1 MNQSRLKGKDNPRV
15 TVWFDGD
22 CPLCRAEI
30 ALYQRLDQKA
40 GRIAFVD
47 LTGDGTCPLSRA
59 DMLARF
65 HAQEAGGPLI
75 SGAKAFAVMWKQV
88 TPFQPLGYLAQLP
101 LILPFLDWLYGQFL
115 KVRPRL
121 QTLMVHRE
129 KRQG

>member
-1 MNQSRLKGKDNPRV
+1 MSQTHLNGRGLPRV

-30 ALYQRLDQKA
+30 SLYQRLDQKA
-40 GRIAFVD
+40 GRVSFVD
-47 LTGDGTCPLSRA
+47 LTGDGTCPLNRA

-75 SGAKAFAVMWKQV
+75 SGAKAFAAMWKQV

-121 QTLMVHRE
+121 QNLMVDRE
-129 KRQG
+129 KHQR

>member
-1 MNQSRLKGKDNPRV
+1 MSQARPKRMDLPRL
-15 TVWFDGD
+15 TVWFDGN

-30 ALYQRLDQKA
+30 RLYQRLDEKA
-40 GRIAFVD
+40 GRVAFVD
-47 LTGDGTCPLSRA
+47 LTGEATCPINRA

-75 SGAKAFAVMWKQV
+75 SGAKAFAAMWKQV

-101 LILPFLDWLYGQFL
+101 LILPFFDWLYALFL
-115 KVRPRL
+115 TVRPRL
-121 QTLMVHRE
+121 QTLMVDRE

>member
-1 MNQSRLKGKDNPRV
+1 MNQSRLEGEDKPRV

-65 HAQEAGGPLI
+65 HAQEAGGTLI
-75 SGAKAFAVMWKQV
+75 SGAKAFAAMWKQV

>member
-1 MNQSRLKGKDNPRV
+1 MNPTRLEPKDQPRV

-30 ALYQRLDQKA
+30 ALYQRLDEKA
-40 GRIAFVD
+40 GRIAFLD
-47 LTGDGTCPLSRA
+47 LAGERSCPINRA

-65 HAQEAGGPLI
+65 HAQETGGPLI
-75 SGAKAFAVMWKQV
+75 SGAKAFAAMWKQV

-101 LILPFLDWLYGQFL
+101 LILPVLDCLYGWFL

-121 QTLMVHRE
+121 QSLMVARE
-129 KRQG
+129 KR

>member
-1 MNQSRLKGKDNPRV
+1 MSQTHLKGKDQPRV
-15 TVWFDGD
+15 TVWCDGD

-30 ALYQRLDQKA
+30 SLYQRLDQKA

-47 LTGDGTCPLSRA
+47 LTG
-59 DMLARF
+59 
-65 HAQEAGGPLI
+65 
-75 SGAKAFAVMWKQV
+75 
-88 TPFQPLGYLAQLP
+88 AQLP

-121 QTLMVHRE
+121 QTLMVDRE

>member
-75 SGAKAFAVMWKQV
+75 SGAKAFAAMWKQV

>member
-1 MNQSRLKGKDNPRV
+1 MSQTSLETPKLPRL

-40 GRIAFVD
+40 GRVAFVD
-47 LTGDGTCPLSRA
+47 LTGDGTCPINRA

-75 SGAKAFAVMWKQV
+75 SGAKAFAAMWKQV

-121 QTLMVHRE
+121 QSRMVARE

>member
-1 MNQSRLKGKDNPRV
+1 MNPTRLKRKAPPRV

-30 ALYQRLDQKA
+30 ALYQRLDEKA

-47 LTGDGTCPLSRA
+47 LAGDGSCPINRA

-65 HAQEAGGPLI
+65 HAQEVGGPLI
-75 SGAKAFAVMWKQV
+75 SGVKAFAAMWQHV

-101 LILPFLDWLYGQFL
+101 VLLPFLDWLYGLFL
-115 KVRPRL
+115 TVRPRL
-121 QTLMVHRE
+121 QSLMVARE
-129 KRQG
+129 KR

>member
-1 MNQSRLKGKDNPRV
+1 MNQSRLEGKDRPRV

-75 SGAKAFAVMWKQV
+75 SGAKAFAALWKQV

-121 QTLMVHRE
+121 QSLMVDRE

>member
-1 MNQSRLKGKDNPRV
+1 MSQPRLEGKDQPRV

-30 ALYQRLDQKA
+30 SLYQQLDQKA

-47 LTGDGTCPLSRA
+47 LTGDGTCPINRA

-75 SGAKAFAVMWKQV
+75 SGAKAFAAMWRQV

-121 QTLMVHRE
+121 QSLMVDRE

>member
-1 MNQSRLKGKDNPRV
+1 MNQSRLEGKDRPSV

-75 SGAKAFAVMWKQV
+75 SGAKAFAAMWKQV

-121 QTLMVHRE
+121 QSLMVDRE

>member
-1 MNQSRLKGKDNPRV
+1 MSQMHLEGKDSPRV

-30 ALYQRLDQKA
+30 ALYQRLDQKS

-47 LTGDGTCPLSRA
+47 LTGDGTCPLNRA

-75 SGAKAFAVMWKQV
+75 SGAKAFAAMWKQV

-121 QTLMVHRE
+121 QTLMVARE
-129 KRQG
+129 KRQR

>member
-1 MNQSRLKGKDNPRV
+1 MSQMGLESKGKPRV

-30 ALYQRLDQKA
+30 ALYQKLDQKA
-40 GRIAFVD
+40 GRVAFVD
-47 LTGDGTCPLSRA
+47 LTGDGTCPINRA

-75 SGAKAFAVMWKQV
+75 SGAKAFAAMWKHV
-88 TPFQPLGYLAQLP
+88 TPFQPLGYVAQLP

-121 QTLMVHRE
+121 QSLMVARE

>member
-1 MNQSRLKGKDNPRV
+1 MSQTHPKGTDQPRL

-30 ALYQRLDQKA
+30 SLYQRLDQKA
-40 GRIAFVD
+40 GRIDFVD
-47 LTGDGTCPLSRA
+47 LTGDGTCPLTRA
-59 DMLARF
+59 EMLARF
-65 HAQEAGGPLI
+65 HAQETGGPLI
-75 SGAKAFAVMWKQV
+75 SGARAFAAMWKQV

-101 LILPFLDWLYGQFL
+101 LILPFLDWLYSQFL

-121 QTLMVHRE
+121 QTLMVDRE